1 MKIETPN
8 PIKILI
14 YGDEKIDFI
23 QNIIT
28 NDILNKSKSLYSY
41 ILTPQGKI
49 LFEIQIN
56 FMSDCLEIICSN
68 DQSDLIS
75 YLEKYAKLSDI
86 SLQKFQ
92 LDVANYG
99 ENYFLNSLK
108 IGKID
113 SNFLPHSTLNPSEV
127 HDEYINY
134 QKGCFVGQEVVSR
147 IKHRQLQKKNILI
160 FEKINPNML
169 NLPDDFEL
177 LIEVKNFLV
186 IRLPKNI
193 EYSNFE
199 SELGLRKI

>member
-160 FEKINPNML
+160 FEKINQNMH

-186 IRLPKNI
+186 LRLPKDI

-199 SELGLRKI
+199 SELGLKKI

>member
-1 MKIETPN
+1 
-8 PIKILI
+8 
-14 YGDEKIDFI
+14 
-23 QNIIT
+23 
-28 NDILNKSKSLYSY
+28 
-41 ILTPQGKI
+41 
-49 LFEIQIN
+49 
-56 FMSDCLEIICSN
+56 
-68 DQSDLIS
+68 
-75 YLEKYAKLSDI
+75 
-86 SLQKFQ
+86 
-92 LDVANYG
+92 
-99 ENYFLNSLK
+99 
-108 IGKID
+108 
-113 SNFLPHSTLNPSEV
+113 V

-199 SELGLRKI
+199 SELGIRKI

>member
-108 IGKID
+108 IRKID

-127 HDEYINY
+127 HDEYISY

-160 FEKINPNML
+160 FEKINQNML

-199 SELGLRKI
+199 SELGIRKI

>member
-160 FEKINPNML
+160 FEKINQNML

-186 IRLPKNI
+186 IRLPKDI
-193 EYSNFE
+193 KYLNFE
-199 SELGLRKI
+199 SELGIRKI

>member
-127 HDEYINY
+127 HDEYIDY

-160 FEKINPNML
+160 FEKINQNMH

-199 SELGLRKI
+199 SELGIRKI

>member
-14 YGDEKIDFI
+14 YGEERIDFI

-28 NDILNKSKSLYSY
+28 NDILNESKSLYSY

-56 FMSDCLEIICSN
+56 LMNDCLEIICSN
-68 DQSDLIS
+68 DQSDLLS

-92 LDVANYG
+92 LDKANFG
-99 ENYFLNSLK
+99 ESYFLDSLK
-108 IGKID
+108 MVKID
-113 SNFLPHSTLNPSEV
+113 TNFLPHSTINPSEV

-147 IKHRQLQKKNILI
+147 IKHRQLQKKNILV
-160 FEKINPNML
+160 FERIIPRNTKF
-169 NLPDDFEL
+169 PDNFEL
-177 LIEVKNFLV
+177 LIEIKNLLV
-186 IRLPKNI
+186 LRLPKDVDF
-193 EYSNFE
+193 SNLKKEFNKK
-199 SELGLRKI
+199 KI

>member
-108 IGKID
+108 LGKID

-199 SELGLRKI
+199 SELGIRKI

>member
-113 SNFLPHSTLNPSEV
+113 SNFLPHSTLIPSEV
-127 HDEYINY
+127 HDEYIDY

-160 FEKINPNML
+160 FEKINQNMH

-186 IRLPKNI
+186 LRLPNDI

>member
-14 YGDEKIDFI
+14 YGEERIDFI

-28 NDILNKSKSLYSY
+28 NDILNESKSLYSY
-41 ILTPQGKI
+41 ILTPQGKV

-56 FMSDCLEIICSN
+56 LMNDCLEIICSN
-68 DQSDLIS
+68 DQSDLLS

-92 LDVANYG
+92 LDKANFG
-99 ENYFLNSLK
+99 ESYFLDSLK
-108 IGKID
+108 MGKID
-113 SNFLPHSTLNPSEV
+113 TNFLSHSTLNPSEV

-160 FEKINPNML
+160 FEKNNQNTF

-177 LIEVKNFLV
+177 LIEFKNFLV

-193 EYSNFE
+193 EYLNFE
-199 SELGLRKI
+199 SELGLRKV

>member
-147 IKHRQLQKKNILI
+147 IKHRQLQKKISSFLKKLIQICLIYLMIL
-160 FEKINPNML
+160 NC
-169 NLPDDFEL
+169 
-177 LIEVKNFLV
+177 
-186 IRLPKNI
+186 
-193 EYSNFE
+193 
-199 SELGLRKI
+199 

>member
-86 SLQKFQ
+86 SLEKFQ

-160 FEKINPNML
+160 FEKINQNML

-199 SELGLRKI
+199 SELGIRKI

>member
-14 YGDEKIDFI
+14 YGEERIDFI

-28 NDILNKSKSLYSY
+28 NNILSESKSLYSY

-56 FMSDCLEIICSN
+56 LMNDCLEIICSN
-68 DQSDLIS
+68 DQSDLLS
-75 YLEKYAKLSDI
+75 YFEKYAKLSDI

-92 LDVANYG
+92 LDKANFG
-99 ENYFLNSLK
+99 ESYFLDSLK
-108 IGKID
+108 MGKID
-113 SNFLPHSTLNPSEV
+113 TNFLSHSTLNPSEV

-160 FEKINPNML
+160 FEKNNQNTF

-177 LIEVKNFLV
+177 LIEFKNFLV

-193 EYSNFE
+193 EYLNFE
-199 SELGLRKI
+199 SELGLRKV

>member
-14 YGDEKIDFI
+14 YGDERIDFI

-28 NDILNKSKSLYSY
+28 NDILNESKGLYSY

-49 LFEIQIN
+49 LFEIKIN
-56 FMSDCLEIICSN
+56 FMNDCLEIICSN
-68 DQSDLIS
+68 DQSNLYS

-86 SLQKFQ
+86 SLQKFR
-92 LDVANYG
+92 LDTTNYG
-99 ENYFLNSLK
+99 EVYFLNSLK
-108 IGKID
+108 MGKLD
-113 SNFLPHSTLNPSEV
+113 TNFLPHSTYNPSEV

-160 FEKINPNML
+160 FEKINQNTL
-169 NLPDDFEL
+169 NLDDNFEL
-177 LIEVKNFLV
+177 LIEIENLLV
-186 IRLPKNI
+186 LRLPKDI
-193 EYSNFE
+193 DYSNFE
-199 SELGLRKI
+199 SELGIRKI

>member
-1 MKIETPN
+1 MKIETAN

-92 LDVANYG
+92 LDVDNYG

-160 FEKINPNML
+160 FEKINQNML

-199 SELGLRKI
+199 SELGIRKI

>member
-160 FEKINPNML
+160 FEKINQNML

-186 IRLPKNI
+186 LRLPKDI

-199 SELGLRKI
+199 SELGLKKI

>member
-160 FEKINPNML
+160 FEKINPNMR

-177 LIEVKNFLV
+177 IIEVKNFLV

-199 SELGLRKI
+199 SELGIRKI

>member
-127 HDEYINY
+127 HDEYIDY

-160 FEKINPNML
+160 FEKINQNMH
-169 NLPDDFEL
+169 NLRDDFEL

-186 IRLPKNI
+186 LRLPKDI

-199 SELGLRKI
+199 SELGLKKI

>member
-14 YGDEKIDFI
+14 YGEERIDFI

-160 FEKINPNML
+160 FEKINQNTL

-177 LIEVKNFLV
+177 LIEFKNFLV
-186 IRLPKNI
+186 LRLPKNI
-193 EYSNFE
+193 EYLNFE
-199 SELGLRKI
+199 SELGLRKV

>member
-160 FEKINPNML
+160 FEKINQNMH
-169 NLPDDFEL
+169 NLRDDFEL

-186 IRLPKNI
+186 LRLPKDI

-199 SELGLRKI
+199 SELGLKKI

>member
-147 IKHRQLQKKNILI
+147 IKHRQLQKKNILM
-160 FEKINPNML
+160 FEKINQNML

-199 SELGLRKI
+199 SELGIRKI

>member
-14 YGDEKIDFI
+14 YGEERIDFI

-28 NDILNKSKSLYSY
+28 NNILSESKSLYSY

-49 LFEIQIN
+49 LFEILIN
-56 FMSDCLEIICSN
+56 FMNDCLEIICSN
-68 DQSDLIS
+68 DQSDLLS
-75 YLEKYAKLSDI
+75 YLEKYSKLSDI

-92 LDVANYG
+92 LDKANFG
-99 ENYFLNSLK
+99 ESYFLNSLK
-108 IGKID
+108 MGKID
-113 SNFLPHSTLNPSEV
+113 TNFLPHSTLNPSEV

-160 FEKINPNML
+160 FEKNNQNAL
-169 NLPDDFEL
+169 NLPNDFEL
-177 LIEVKNFLV
+177 LIEFKSFLV
-186 IRLPKNI
+186 LRLPKNT
-193 EYSNFE
+193 EYLNFE

>member
-14 YGDEKIDFI
+14 YGEERIDFI
-23 QNIIT
+23 QNITT
-28 NDILNKSKSLYSY
+28 NDILNESKSLYSY

-49 LFEIQIN
+49 LFEIKIILMN
-56 FMSDCLEIICSN
+56 DCLEIICSN
-68 DQSDLIS
+68 DQSDLLS

-92 LDVANYG
+92 LDKANFG
-99 ENYFLNSLK
+99 ESYFLDSLK
-108 IGKID
+108 MGKID
-113 SNFLPHSTLNPSEV
+113 TNFLPHSTLNPSEV

-160 FEKINPNML
+160 FEKINYNTL

-177 LIEVKNFLV
+177 LIEFKNFLV
-186 IRLPKNI
+186 LRLPKDI
-193 EYSNFE
+193 EYSNLE
-199 SELGLRKI
+199 SEFGLRKI

>member
-177 LIEVKNFLV
+177 LIEVKDFLV

-199 SELGLRKI
+199 SELGIRKI

>member
-127 HDEYINY
+127 HDEYKDY

-160 FEKINPNML
+160 FEKINQNMH
-169 NLPDDFEL
+169 NLRDDFEL

-186 IRLPKNI
+186 LRLPKDI

-199 SELGLRKI
+199 SELGLKKI

>member
-108 IGKID
+108 IGRID

-199 SELGLRKI
+199 SELGIRKI

>member
-127 HDEYINY
+127 HDEYIDY

-160 FEKINPNML
+160 FEKINQNMH

-186 IRLPKNI
+186 LRLPKDI

>member
-14 YGDEKIDFI
+14 YGEERIDFI

-28 NDILNKSKSLYSY
+28 NDILNESKSLYSY

-49 LFEIQIN
+49 LFEIKIILMN
-56 FMSDCLEIICSN
+56 DCLEIICSN
-68 DQSDLIS
+68 DQSDLLS

-92 LDVANYG
+92 LDKANFG
-99 ENYFLNSLK
+99 ESYFLDSLK
-108 IGKID
+108 MGKID
-113 SNFLPHSTLNPSEV
+113 TNFLPHSTLNPSEV

-160 FEKINPNML
+160 YEKNNQNTL

-177 LIEVKNFLV
+177 LIEFKNFLV
-186 IRLPKNI
+186 LRLPKDI
-193 EYSNFE
+193 EYSNLE
-199 SELGLRKI
+199 REMGLRRI

>member
-160 FEKINPNML
+160 FEKINQNML

-186 IRLPKNI
+186 IRLPKII

-199 SELGLRKI
+199 SELGIRKI